1 MAVLILLIRL
11 LGCPEHPLGEFEA
24 LVAREPF
31 LLYDQEYDCS
41 GFTGRKHYASSRCG
55 PHPVGGKAPNR
66 FALNDVLASRSSSSA
81 IAASL
86 TTLRRRSGPPFLN
99 GAVSG
104 ASAAHETV
112 GLRKIVHA
120 PT

>member
-41 GFTGRKHYASSRCG
+41 WFTGRKHYASSRCG

-66 FALNDVLASRSSSSA
+66 FALNDVLAS
-81 IAASL
+81 
-86 TTLRRRSGPPFLN
+86 
-99 GAVSG
+99 
-104 ASAAHETV
+104 
-112 GLRKIVHA
+112 
-120 PT
+120 